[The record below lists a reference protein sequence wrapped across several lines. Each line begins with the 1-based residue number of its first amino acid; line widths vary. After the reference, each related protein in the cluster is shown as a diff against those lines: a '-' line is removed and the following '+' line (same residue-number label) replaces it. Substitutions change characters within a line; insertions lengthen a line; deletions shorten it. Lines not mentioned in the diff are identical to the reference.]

1 MEKLKSFLVT
11 RMLLILLA
19 VLAAEGAVSLLVER
33 VILPVILRLSGDG
46 VTEAVRLRDVLAI
59 AGGALFGNGQQV
71 LLSRIGGSVPVL
83 LLMLCMLL
91 YLFPILAGLLFYVR
105 LVTDRVDAMQKERD
119 AERNAYEEQRNLML
133 SDIAHDLRTPIMTI
147 SGYAGALADGM
158 VSSEEQKQEYLEAI
172 RRKSMRLGELINV
185 FFDYVR
191 LGSAHFTLRKKQI
204 DLHEMLL
211 ECAAGLYSD
220 VEEAGMELRVEI
232 PETPYPV
239 CADRAQLMRVIWN
252 LLINAIRHNPAGTQ
266 ILLRADRM
274 AGIERI
280 AVADTG
286 VRIERKAEDLFE
298 PFAKGDESRTGETG
312 SGLGLS
318 VAKKIT
324 EMHGYSLELIQPF
337 EDMTKAFVIA
347 VPREEDSDKD

>member
-91 YLFPILAGLLFYVR
+91 YLFPILAGILFYVR

-172 RRKSMRLGELINV
+172 RRKSMRLGELT
-185 FFDYVR
+185 DEER
-191 LGSAHFTLRKKQI
+191 QI
-204 DLHEMLL
+204 ILDG
-211 ECAAGLYSD
+211 C
-220 VEEAGMELRVEI
+220 
-232 PETPYPV
+232 
-239 CADRAQLMRVIWN
+239 
-252 LLINAIRHNPAGTQ
+252 LINYNK
-266 ILLRADRM
+266 
-274 AGIERI
+274 
-280 AVADTG
+280 V
-286 VRIERKAEDLFE
+286 K
-298 PFAKGDESRTGETG
+298 
-312 SGLGLS
+312 
-318 VAKKIT
+318 
-324 EMHGYSLELIQPF
+324 
-337 EDMTKAFVIA
+337 
-347 VPREEDSDKD
+347 

>member
-91 YLFPILAGLLFYVR
+91 YLFPILAGILFYVR

-252 LLINAIRHNPAGTQ
+252 LLINAIPT
-266 ILLRADRM
+266 LT
-274 AGIERI
+274 
-280 AVADTG
+280 V
-286 VRIERKAEDLFE
+286 
-298 PFAKGDESRTGETG
+298 
-312 SGLGLS
+312 
-318 VAKKIT
+318 
-324 EMHGYSLELIQPF
+324 
-337 EDMTKAFVIA
+337 
-347 VPREEDSDKD
+347 DSDVKPTLAAGGAVWYQMRLTFKDELFRCAKVGGEYSFYRNGRRYLLYGWKQCDGDYLNVSDENGNILWQSSIGSKTENAERFISEYLSDRFDF

>member
-33 VILPVILRLSGDG
+33 VILPVIFQLSGDG
-46 VTEAVRLRDVLAI
+46 VQEAVRLRDVLAI
-59 AGGALFGNGQQV
+59 AGSALFGNGQQV
-71 LLSRIGGSVPVL
+71 LLTRIGGSLPL
-83 LLMLCMLL
+83 LLLVLSLLL
-91 YLFPILAGLLFYVR
+91 YLFPILAGILIYVR
-105 LVTDRVDAMQKERD
+105 LVTDRVDAMQRERD

-158 VSSEEQKQEYLEAI
+158 VKSEEQKQEYLEAI
-172 RRKSMRLGELINV
+172 RRKSSRLSELINL

-191 LGSAHFTLRKKQI
+191 LGSAQFTLHKKQI

-220 VEEAGMELRVEI
+220 AEDAGMELLVEV

-252 LLINAIRHNPAGTQ
+252 LLINAIRHNPAGTK
-266 ILLRADRM
+266 ILLRAEQM
-274 AGIERI
+274 AGVERI

-286 VRIERKAEDLFE
+286 VRIEKKAEELFE
-298 PFAKGDESRTGETG
+298 PFTKGDESRTGEKG

-324 EMHGYSLELIQPF
+324 EMHGYSLELIQPW
-337 EDMTKAFVIA
+337 EAETKAFVIT
-347 VPREEDSDKD
+347 VPREEDADKD